1 MKEKYVTR
9 KKRIRQL
16 EKQLSELQQQVET
29 LTNLLDAVHQMLYA
43 TRPRLA
49 RSMAREF
56 NRVHGQTT
64 PAVKKIKPR
73 RKLPNPSIAPRADL
87 VIHRD

>member
-16 EKQLSELQQQVET
+16 EKQVSQLQQQVQT
-29 LTNLLDAVHQMLYA
+29 LTNLLDSVHQMLYA

-49 RSMAREF
+49 RSLAREF

-64 PAVKKIKPR
+64 PVVKVKPR
-73 RKLPNPSIAPRADL
+73 RRLPNPSIAPRADL
-87 VIHRD
+87 

>member
-16 EKQLSELQQQVET
+16 EKQVSQLQQQVET
-29 LTNLLDAVHQMLYA
+29 LTNLLDSVHQMLYA

-49 RSMAREF
+49 RSMLREF
-56 NRVHGQTT
+56 KRHHQTT
-64 PAVKKIKPR
+64 PVVKVKPR
-73 RKLPNPSIAPRADL
+73 RRLPNPSIAPRADL
-87 VIHRD
+87 